1 MFSGE
6 YFCKLDEKGRFLL
19 PSAVRDLLCPD
30 GQAGEKGV
38 VFLKRTDPTS
48 LKVYPL
54 SAWTNLLKQT
64 RAKLDEEQSRLFMHF
79 VVSETATSEIDKA
92 GRILIPGKL
101 RKHINLADDQEIVLV
116 GMYEHFEI
124 WEPSDWRRYL
134 AQAEN
139 RHEVSMS
146 KIMDLLA
153 RLLGGGGEAPRQE
166 APEKKPANEPAK
178 KPITV
183 KVGRETAR
191 RCPR

>member
-19 PSAVRDLLCPD
+19 PSVIRDLLCPD
-30 GQAGEKGV
+30 GHAGEKGV

-54 SAWTNLLKQT
+54 SEWTNLLKQT
-64 RAKLDEEQSRLFMHF
+64 RAKLDEEQSRLFMHC

-124 WEPSDWRRYL
+124 WEPADWRRYL
-134 AQAEN
+134 AQTEN
-139 RHEVSMS
+139 RHEDSMS
-146 KIMDLLA
+146 KIMDLL
-153 RLLGGGGEAPRQE
+153 
-166 APEKKPANEPAK
+166 
-178 KPITV
+178 
-183 KVGRETAR
+183 
-191 RCPR
+191 